1 MADQPDPRLP
11 NDIPEAVA
19 VPKRRWTM
27 QWVWLLPVLAAVVGG
42 WLAVRAVLQ
51 DGPDITIHF
60 KTAEGLEP
68 NKTRVK
74 YKDVDIG
81 VVKSVTLSPD
91 RAGIV
96 VKAALSKSADELLV
110 EDTRFWVVRARIAG
124 GTVSGITTLFS
135 GSYIGMDPGKSKE
148 SRRDFDG
155 LETPPVITTGLQGKQ
170 FVLRA
175 RDIGSLDVGS
185 PVYFRRLEAG
195 RVIAYELDKEGT
207 EVLLRVFVN
216 APYDQYVSGNTRF
229 WHASGIDVALDANG
243 LRINTESLA
252 SVVVGGLAFQAPD
265 GTARQPPVTE
275 NAVFTLHDNRVQA
288 MKDPI
293 TFTERYALTFRE
305 SVRGLGIG
313 SPVDFNGLVVGEV
326 KVIDAS
332 FDRTS
337 QELAMRVEI
346 DFYPQRM
353 FRGRIREPNG
363 KTQDVPSLSPLVAR
377 GMRAQLRSANLLT
390 GQQYI
395 ALEFVKGNRKGVLD
409 VSTTPPEIPTVPGAA
424 QELQA
429 TIASIA
435 RKLDGMQLD
444 QIGTDLRSTLQS
456 ATKVLGQVEQD
467 LAPAARD
474 TLLEGKQVMIE
485 GRQTLAE
492 ARKALADARKAV
504 ASIERTVA
512 NAEPLPLEASEALRE
527 IGRAAQSFRVLADYL
542 ERHPEAVIRG
552 KRPDAR

>member
-1 MADQPDPRLP
+1 MAERPEPPPLADV
-11 NDIPEAVA
+11 PEAIA
-19 VPKRRWTM
+19 VPKRRWTL
-27 QWVWLLPVLAAVVGG
+27 QWVWVLPVLAAIVGG
-42 WLAVRAVLQ
+42 WLAVRAVMQ
-51 DGPDITIHF
+51 DGPDITIRF
-60 KTAEGLEP
+60 KTAEGLEA

-81 VVKSVTLSPD
+81 VVKSVTLARD

-96 VKAALSKSADELLV
+96 VKAALSKSAQDLLV
-110 EDTRFWVVRARIAG
+110 EDTHFWVVRARIAG

-148 SRRDFDG
+148 SLREFEG

-175 RDIGSLDVGS
+175 DDIGSLDVGS

-207 EVLLRVFVN
+207 GVILRVFVN
-216 APYDQYVSGNTRF
+216 APYDRYVTTNARF

-252 SVVVGGLAFQAPD
+252 SVVVGGLSFQAPD
-265 GTARQPPVTE
+265 GTTPQPAAPE
-275 NAVFTLHDNRVQA
+275 NAAFTLHETRAQA

-293 TFTERYALTFRE
+293 TRTERYALVFPE

-313 SPVDFNGLVVGEV
+313 SPVDFRGLIVGEV
-326 KVIDAS
+326 KAINAS
-332 FDRTS
+332 FDRERR
-337 QELAMRVEI
+337 ELSMRVEI
-346 DFYPQRM
+346 DFWPERL
-353 FRGRIREPNG
+353 FRGRGRNG
-363 KTQDVPSLSPLVAR
+363 NPAPQGTPSLTRLIEH
-377 GMRAQLRSANLLT
+377 GLRAQLRSANLLT
-390 GQQYI
+390 GQQYV
-395 ALEFVKGNRKGVLD
+395 ALEVVKGARTVSMD
-409 VSTTPPEIPTVPGAA
+409 VARVPPEIPTIPGVA
-424 QELQA
+424 QELQT

-435 RKLDGMQLD
+435 KKLDSIRFE
-444 QIGTDLRSTLQS
+444 QIGNDLQGTLQT
-456 ATKVLGQVEQD
+456 ATKVLNQVD
-467 LAPAARD
+467 KDIAPAARD
-474 TLLEGKQVMIE
+474 TLVEAKQTMIE
-485 GRQTLAE
+485 GRQAV
-492 ARKALADARKAV
+492 ADARKAL

-512 NAEPLPLEASEALRE
+512 NAEPLPLEASDTMRE

-552 KRPDAR
+552 KKPDAR